1 MLVGVPPGQK
11 IDLPVRFVPASLA
24 SLDGRMWVEGTVDG
38 APAAVLVDGTAIRA
52 TVVLDNGRDAS
63 FAWVSDDTVL
73 AVSGGTLLRIDLDR

>member
-1 MLVGVPPGQK
+1 
-11 IDLPVRFVPASLA
+11 
-24 SLDGRMWVEGTVDG
+24 MWVEGTVDG

-73 AVSGGTLLRIDLDR
+73 AVSGGTLLRIDLKIRQRVRALRRRWDVEGSAS